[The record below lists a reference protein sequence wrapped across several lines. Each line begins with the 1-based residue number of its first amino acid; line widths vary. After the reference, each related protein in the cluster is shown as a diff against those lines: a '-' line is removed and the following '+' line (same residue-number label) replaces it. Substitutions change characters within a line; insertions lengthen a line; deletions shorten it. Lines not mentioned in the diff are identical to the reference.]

1 MKSVDELVKEYR
13 EMTDVKK
20 EDYVTTKKLP
30 DNHVEDEDKS
40 VKWNKEFV
48 KKNNELYVEQ
58 NKAYRSAQ
66 SDKQS
71 RFQAELIASF
81 ADDEGLSI
89 EEANIIFGYAW
100 QQSHNSGY
108 YEVMGTASE
117 VAYVVNQIKELD
129 KK

>member
-1 MKSVDELVKEYR
+1 MKSVDELVRNYR
-13 EMTDVKK
+13 EVLEVKK
-20 EDYVTTKKLP
+20 EDYVTTKKLQ

-48 KKNNELYVEQ
+48 KKNNELHLAQ

-66 SDKQS
+66 SDKRE
-71 RFQAELIASF
+71 RFEKELIASF

-100 QQSHNSGY
+100 QQSHSSGY